1 MKLRPK
7 SEDEKHR
14 GSGKLQKKV
23 ALITGGRNGIGY
35 AVALHFA
42 KEGTDIS
49 VVYLNEHKD
58 AKETKRLVENQGRKC
73 SVGAMVNTE
82 ISSQASGFE
91 MTVKEVPVSHF
102 RRQHGKPTG
111 GSAAVIVKAFRELIR
126 LRRMLSSA
134 PLDENG
140 LFSEP
145 ASGPTAELFDS
156 AESQDTSSP
165 L

>member
-23 ALITGGRNGIGY
+23 ALITGGRNGIGN

-82 ISSQASGFE
+82 ISSQASW
-91 MTVKEVPVSHF
+91 
-102 RRQHGKPTG
+102 
-111 GSAAVIVKAFRELIR
+111 I
-126 LRRMLSSA
+126 
-134 PLDENG
+134 
-140 LFSEP
+140 
-145 ASGPTAELFDS
+145 
-156 AESQDTSSP
+156 
-165 L
+165 